1 MIDNIKKDILLSE
14 YTTIGLGGYAD
25 YFIECN
31 SEEDIINAISYAKSN
46 KQRYHILGGG
56 SNTVFSDNGFKG
68 IVIYINTKGI
78 SDDGN
83 GNFIVKA
90 GVEWD
95 TFVEYTVKKGYSGIE
110 CLSGIP
116 GNTGAAPIQNIG
128 AYGQEA
134 SESIISVKVI
144 DTENM
149 ETMTLDNR
157 QCNFSYRNSMFKAHN
172 SKRYVITDVI
182 FRLDKSGNPEIRY
195 KELSDYLGTY
205 GEYNSFNNNKDR
217 LLFIRNAVL
226 DIRRRKSMVFDL
238 NDPDSKSCGS
248 FFTNPVLSSIGY
260 LKFIDLCNRLNLN
273 PVSYKYFDKFKISAA
288 WLIENAGF
296 AKGITEDGI
305 GISSKHTLALVNR
318 GGTTESLMKFSE
330 KIVKTVFEKF
340 GVVLTVEPEIV

>member
-14 YTTIGLGGYAD
+14 YTTIGLGGFAD

-46 KQRYHILGGG
+46 KKRYHILGGG
-56 SNTVFSDNGFKG
+56 SNTVFSDNGFNG

-78 SDDGN
+78 SDDEN

-90 GVEWD
+90 GMEWD
-95 TFVEYTVKKGYSGIE
+95 TFVEYTVKKGFSGIE

-128 AYGQEA
+128 AYGQEV
-134 SESIISVKVI
+134 SESIVSVKVI

-149 ETMTLDNR
+149 ETITFDNER
-157 QCNFSYRNSMFKAHN
+157 CNFSYRNSMFKAHK

-182 FRLDKSGNPEIRY
+182 FRLEKSSNPEIRY

-205 GEYNSFNNNKDR
+205 GEYNSFNNNRDKI
-217 LLFIRNAVL
+217 LFIRKAVL
-226 DIRRRKSMVFDL
+226 EIRRRKSMVFDL
-238 NDPDSKSCGS
+238 NDPDTISCGS
-248 FFTNPVLSSIGY
+248 FFTNPVLSQDNH
-260 LKFIDLCNRLNLN
+260 LKFIELCNRFNLI
-273 PVSYKYFDKFKISAA
+273 PVSYKYDGSHKVSAA

-296 AKGITEDGI
+296 AKGITENGI

-318 GGTTESLMKFSE
+318 GGTTESLINFSE
-330 KIVKTVFEKF
+330 KIIKTVFEKF
-340 GVVLTVEPEIV
+340 GIRLSVEPVII